1 MLRMLK
7 SILCLFLVFSMLT
20 APITHAAAADCFNDK
35 CHGVVSEQDDHHHE
49 ADLQADEHAQLD
61 FDSEGNPHNG
71 VSHNHSH
78 HHHGTDFNPA
88 YSGLDIAAPVEGT
101 TSLAYWKDNFYSDH
115 CASPLLEPPSHA

>member
-1 MLRMLK
+1 MKK
-7 SILCLFLVFSMLT
+7 SVFSLFVAFSLLF
-20 APITHAAAADCFNDK
+20 APVAQASSANCFDDR
-35 CHGVVSEQDDHHHE
+35 CHSVVSAQDDHHHDDE
-49 ADLQADEHAQLD
+49 LQADEHAQLD

-78 HHHGTDFNPA
+78 HHHGSDFNPA
-88 YSGLDIAAPVEGT
+88 YSGIDLATRIEGS